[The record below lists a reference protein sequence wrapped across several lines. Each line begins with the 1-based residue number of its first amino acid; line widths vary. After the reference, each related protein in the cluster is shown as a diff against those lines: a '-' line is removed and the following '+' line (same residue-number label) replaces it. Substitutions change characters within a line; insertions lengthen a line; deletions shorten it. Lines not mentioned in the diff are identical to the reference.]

1 MIVILLGGA
10 ACGKNV
16 IAKCLV
22 RGAIA
27 QNPYEK
33 VPTESCSRLIG
44 ITTRPKRLRSLLLM
58 ECLKYLK

>member
-33 VPTESCSRLIG
+33 VPTES
-44 ITTRPKRLRSLLLM
+44 
-58 ECLKYLK
+58 